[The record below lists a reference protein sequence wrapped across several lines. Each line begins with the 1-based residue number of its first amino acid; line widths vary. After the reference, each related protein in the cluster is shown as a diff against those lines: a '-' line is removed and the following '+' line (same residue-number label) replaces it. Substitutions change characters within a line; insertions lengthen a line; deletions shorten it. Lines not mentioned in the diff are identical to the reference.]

1 MKDNPALIERLT
13 DIAHHAQILE
23 RGEKS
28 SYLAAKAEELDI
40 SVSTLYRKLEIV
52 TVKDMRK
59 KRSDAGVVSLCLG
72 EAQIISATVMEAM
85 RKNGKRIMTVERAV
99 NMLRANDMIKAT
111 YINKQGQEVKLSIG
125 SIVRALRAYRLH
137 PDQLTEPAPVQ
148 TLKSLHPNHVWQI
161 DPSLCV
167 LYYLP
172 RQGKDSGLRVM
183 KHDEFYK
190 NKPANVAK
198 IVNDRVWR
206 YTGTD
211 HASGVIYCHYYFGG
225 ETSANLCDF
234 FIRMMSP
241 KSDIGT
247 DPFRGKPVIVMLDPG
262 SANTSS
268 AFKTLCSALDVQVQI
283 NKPNNP
289 RAKGQVEK
297 ANDIVETA
305 FESGLKFVSVQS
317 IDKLNALCDKWLRY
331 YNGREVHSRH
341 GMTRYAAWQ
350 KISSEQLIL
359 PPPADYCKTLAL
371 SIPKEAKVMPT
382 LEIKYSGSLYD
393 VSSLISVGVVVGQK
407 VLVAQNPWEV
417 GGVRVCHYDKD
428 GAEVWTAVPKVEMD
442 EMGFRVGSAIIGQE
456 YKAHSETVTQTHAK
470 DMEKLIMRADTLTE
484 ATTKRK
490 AKHLPFDGKIDPY
503 KHNDDMVEQYGT
515 LYMPKRGQAMP
526 YNQKEVA
533 EPILSKVEIAKELKP
548 KIEVEGGNWAMAV
561 ALLQNRYPDGI
572 RASELGVVYEELLT
586 ASHFRLLKK
595 QA

>member
-1 MKDNPALIERLT
+1 M
-13 DIAHHAQILE
+13 
-23 RGEKS
+23 
-28 SYLAAKAEELDI
+28 
-40 SVSTLYRKLEIV
+40 SVSTLYRKLEAV
-52 TVKDMRK
+52 AVKDVRK
-59 KRSDAGVVSLCLG
+59 KRSDAGMVSLPLD
-72 EAQIISATVMEAM
+72 EAQIISSVVMEAM
-85 RKNGKRIMTVERAV
+85 RKNGKHIMTVERAV

-111 YINKQGQEVKLSIG
+111 HINKQGQEVKLSTG

-137 PDQLTEPAPVQ
+137 PDQLTESAPVQ

-172 RQGKDSGLRVM
+172 RAGNDSGLRVM

-241 KSDIGT
+241 KADVGT
-247 DPFRGKPVIVMLDPG
+247 DPFRGKPVMVMLDPG

-317 IDKLNALCDKWLRY
+317 IDELNTLCDKWLRY
-331 YNGREVHSRH
+331 YNGREIHSRH
-341 GMTRYAAWQ
+341 GMTRYIAWQ

-371 SIPKEAKVMPT
+371 SVPKEVKVMPT
-382 LEIKYSGSLYD
+382 LEIKYGGSLYD
-393 VSSLISVGVVVGQK
+393 VSSLVSVGVVVGQK
-407 VLVAQNPWEV
+407 VLVAQNPWEI

-428 GAEVWTAVPKVEMD
+428 GGKVWTAAPKVEMD

-456 YKAHSETVTQTHAK
+456 YKAHGETVAQSHAK
-470 DMEKLIMRADTLTE
+470 DMEKLIMGADTLTE
-484 ATTKRK
+484 ATAKRK

-503 KHNDDMVEQYGT
+503 KHNDDMVAQYGT

-533 EPILSKVEIAKELKP
+533 EPVLSKVEIAKELKS
-548 KIEVEGGNWAMAV
+548 KIEAQGGDWTVAV
-561 ALLQNRYPDGI
+561 SVLQHRYPEGI
-572 RASELGVVYEELLT
+572 KLSELDKVYDELLT
-586 ASHFRLLKK
+586 ASYFKLLQK